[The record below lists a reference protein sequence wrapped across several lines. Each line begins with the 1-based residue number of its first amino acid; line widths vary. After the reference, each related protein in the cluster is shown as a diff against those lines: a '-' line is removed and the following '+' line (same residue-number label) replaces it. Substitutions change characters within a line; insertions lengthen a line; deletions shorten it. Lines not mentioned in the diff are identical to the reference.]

1 MSDRLL
7 FRFVIVGTA
16 FTVGFT
22 MPTPS
27 EATQAQEQHMYV
39 SVLDEN
45 DRPVLDL
52 TVSDFVVREDG
63 VLREVLRVQR
73 ATEPMQVALLVDNSS
88 AAAPYLR
95 DLRDGLGEFVKQI
108 SGDHQVA
115 VITYGDRPTIVKDY
129 TWSVAELQQAVGRI
143 FPRPS
148 SGSLLLDAIYNAAQG
163 LQRREAARPV
173 IVAVTAAGA
182 EYSNRSYQAVL
193 RLIEDAGATFHAVVM
208 TTDGAS
214 FDTASRYR
222 DMVLDR
228 GTERPGGRR
237 IDLLRGQFFRE
248 ALEGVA
254 EELLSQYLLVYARPD
269 TLVPP
274 EETTLSTT
282 NPSLTVRGRSVGPV
296 Q

>member
-27 EATQAQEQHMYV
+27 EATEAQEQHMYV
-39 SVLDEN
+39 SVLDEH

-228 GTERPGGRR
+228 GTERTGGRR

-248 ALEGVA
+248 ALEGGA

-274 EETTLSTT
+274 EEITLSTT
-282 NPSLTVRGRSVGPV
+282 HPSLTVRGRSVGPV

>member
-1 MSDRLL
+1 M
-7 FRFVIVGTA
+7 FRFVIVGA
-16 FTVGFT
+16 VFTVGFAVSVL
-22 MPTPS
+22 S

-39 SVLDEN
+39 SVQDEN
-45 DRPVLDL
+45 DHPVVDL

-115 VITYGDRPTIVKDY
+115 VITFG
-129 TWSVAELQQAVGRI
+129 GRI

-148 SGSLLLDAIYNAAQG
+148 SGSLLLDAIYSAAQG
-163 LQRREAARPV
+163 LERREATRPV
-173 IVAVTAAGA
+173 IVAVTAAGT
-182 EYSNRSYQAVL
+182 EYSNRPYQAVL
-193 RLIEDAGATFHAVVM
+193 RLIESAGATFHTVVM
-208 TTDGAS
+208 TTGGAS
-214 FDTASRYR
+214 FDTGSRYR

-228 GTERPGGRR
+228 GTERTGGRR

-248 ALEGVA
+248 ALNEIA

-274 EETTLSTT
+274 EEIALSTT
-282 NPSLTVRGRSVGPV
+282 LPSLTVRGRSVGPL

>member
-7 FRFVIVGTA
+7 FRFVIVGTV

-22 MPTPS
+22 IPAPS
-27 EATQAQEQHMYV
+27 GATQAQEQHMYV
-39 SVLDEN
+39 SVQDEN
-45 DRPVLDL
+45 DHPVVDL

-129 TWSVAELQQAVGRI
+129 TWSAAELQQAVGRI

-148 SGSLLLDAIYNAAQG
+148 SGSLLLDAIYSAAQG
-163 LQRREAARPV
+163 LMRREAARPV
-173 IVAVTAAGA
+173 IVAVTAAGV

-214 FDTASRYR
+214 FDNGSRYR
-222 DMVLDR
+222 DMVLDQ
-228 GTERPGGRR
+228 GTERTGGRR

-269 TLVPP
+269 TLLPP
-274 EETTLSTT
+274 EEITLSTT
-282 NPSLTVRGRSVGPV
+282 HPSLTARGRSVGPV